1 MKVEQLINNK
11 GNGAMNQFVI
21 TTNNAYY
28 FQSYDSMIAKYDRKS
43 GIITLGRDWDFSKTT
58 MKHLNIFLDDY
69 CHKSGMNKKRIEKA
83 IADGEI
89 VYDENLKY
97 KD

>member
-11 GNGAMNQFVI
+11 GNGAVNQFVI

-43 GIITLGRDWDFSKTT
+43 GIITLGRDWDFFQNHYETSEY
-58 MKHLNIFLDDY
+58 L
-69 CHKSGMNKKRIEKA
+69 S
-83 IADGEI
+83 
-89 VYDENLKY
+89 
-97 KD
+97 